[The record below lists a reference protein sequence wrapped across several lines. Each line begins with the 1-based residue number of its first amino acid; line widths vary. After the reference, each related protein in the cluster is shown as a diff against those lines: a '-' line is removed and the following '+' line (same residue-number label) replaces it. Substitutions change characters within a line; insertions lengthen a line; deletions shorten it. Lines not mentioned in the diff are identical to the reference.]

1 MTLGPTRS
9 QLRAA
14 DTDRDAVAE
23 HLAVA
28 MSEGRL
34 RADEYDQRLAQAY
47 AATTYAELDRLVAD
61 LPAPTQRAP
70 ATSPRSA
77 TDHASA
83 LEATDDPRWIIG
95 CTISCLIFVVVMI
108 LANLA

>member
-1 MTLGPTRS
+1 MTHGSTRS

-34 RADEYDQRLAQAY
+34 GADEYDQRLEQAY

-61 LPAPTQRAP
+61 LPTPTQQDP

-77 TDHASA
+77 KHRATT
-83 LEATDDPRWIIG
+83 LEATDDVRWITG
-95 CTISCLIFVVVMI
+95 CPISCVIFVVVMI
-108 LANLA
+108 VANLA

>member
-34 RADEYDQRLAQAY
+34 RADEYDQRLDQAY
-47 AATTYAELDRLVAD
+47 AATTYAELDRLVVD
-61 LPAPTQRAP
+61 LPVPRQRDP

-77 TDHASA
+77 KDRATVLAP
-83 LEATDDPRWIIG
+83 TDDPRWIIG
-95 CTISCLIFVVVMI
+95 CPISCVIFVVVVI
-108 LANLA
+108 VANLA